1 MSAALSSSQ
10 PFKYLDAQGH
20 DITAT
25 LTQEQRD
32 AIAAVEVQLNVVQ
45 TAGNTHNGT
54 ATWTY
59 SVADHKFD
67 FIADDETLILNY
79 VVKVDDGHGGV
90 DLHADHGVH
99 QRRRCQRRRH
109 Q

>member
-1 MSAALSSSQ
+1 M
-10 PFKYLDAQGH
+10 
-20 DITAT
+20 
-25 LTQEQRD
+25 
-32 AIAAVEVQLNVVQ
+32 VQ

-90 DLHADHGVH
+90 VSTPITVAINGADVSVVGTNDTADDRDHEQRVH
-99 QRRRCQRRRH
+99 RTA
-109 Q
+109 